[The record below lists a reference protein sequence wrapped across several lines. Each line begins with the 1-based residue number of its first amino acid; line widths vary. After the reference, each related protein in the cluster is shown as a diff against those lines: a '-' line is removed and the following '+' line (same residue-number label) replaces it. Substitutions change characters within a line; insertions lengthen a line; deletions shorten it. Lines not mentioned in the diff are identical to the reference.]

1 MHSDDELAEL
11 ADDIKLNG
19 LRCPVT
25 LGIAVVEEGTEP
37 TLCVVAIAISR
48 RQSQPTAGS
57 RKHAIPRTGR
67 SVPL

>member
-19 LRCPVT
+19 LRYPVT

-48 RQSQPTAGS
+48 RQS
-57 RKHAIPRTGR
+57 
-67 SVPL
+67 